1 MAADQG
7 HAVAQSKK
15 SGFILQKEESI
26 EQNKEAA
33 LRYFEIIPQ

>member
-7 HAVAQSKK
+7 HTVAQSNY
-15 SGFILQKEESI
+15 GFILQKEEGI